1 MRHDNIIKLQGSQC
15 IQYVM
20 GTGDRR
26 WGMGVPRRAGD
37 KPLVMQIKT
46 QDKHESVDGKGPTR
60 WF

>member
-1 MRHDNIIKLQGSQC
+1 
-15 IQYVM
+15 M